1 MLIWK
6 ELRKERDELLIM
18 NRKLMER
25 IRKDVAQKIHTFD
38 MMLEELEWTE
48 NQRRYLEVMKII
60 TLSTLE
66 EDKLLLRGEDTTAT
80 KFVTMLRDALD

>member
-1 MLIWK
+1 MNLGR
-6 ELRKERDELLIM
+6 ELREERDGLLIM
-18 NRKLMER
+18 NRKLMDR

-60 TLSTLE
+60 TLSSLE

-80 KFVTMLRDALD
+80 KFVGMLKEALK